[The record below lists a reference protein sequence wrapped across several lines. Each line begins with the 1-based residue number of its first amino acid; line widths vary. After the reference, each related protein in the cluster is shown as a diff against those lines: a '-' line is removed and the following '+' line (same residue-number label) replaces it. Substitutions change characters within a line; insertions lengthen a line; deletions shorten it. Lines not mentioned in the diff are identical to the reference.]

1 MCLYFNLV
9 HAYLFGQTTEVL
21 RTVRKQ
27 NIQQLYGGLYLC
39 IFFYLSTKKRV
50 RVKPETCVH
59 NPISNPVK
67 RRRKCC
73 SLEVPWKKR
82 TGLRLELFLYTWCCK
97 YTYQISNQFNFHVYV
112 ILWCNRHPLFLF
124 LMLFE
129 MFISFKVL

>member
-1 MCLYFNLV
+1 MCFYFNLI
-9 HAYLFGQTTEVL
+9 HAYVIDRTTQVL
-21 RTVRKQ
+21 RTAQKQ
-27 NIQQLYGGLYLC
+27 NIQQWIGGYVL
-39 IFFYLSTKKRV
+39 IFSLSLHE
-50 RVKPETCVH
+50 ETCVH

-73 SLEVPWKKR
+73 SLDVPWKKR